1 MFHMARSDFR
11 QSARTRSAGL
21 KRLIWLAV
29 FVLVIS
35 SFAGE
40 PWDKRPE
47 QWNLAETYQILSDSP
62 WSPAKTA
69 VELTFEKRYVD
80 PLTNRRVELPNAN
93 RATAVERA
101 QFGRQPKSEVPVL
114 WWSAKTVR
122 LAQQRLHQL
131 RDPAALRE
139 PLRADELKDFVLIV
153 EGTEALRILS
163 DSTENLRETVFLEV
177 PGGLSLDVSD
187 TRFVEGVKAGE
198 DFVEFHFLRQI
209 EGRPTV
215 SPDADRVV
223 FHCKATAKT
232 ARPGRPDSIS
242 IRAEFEPRKMR
253 AAGRPDL

>member
-1 MFHMARSDFR
+1 MARSDFR
-11 QSARTRSAGL
+11 QSARIRSAGL

-69 VELTFEKRYVD
+69 VDLTFEKRYID

-114 WWSAKTVR
+114 WWWAKTVR
-122 LAQQRLHQL
+122 LAQQRLRQL

-153 EGTEALRILS
+153 EARKRCVFPATPLKICARQFSWKRLEGYRSMSQTFVS
-163 DSTENLRETVFLEV
+163 SRE
-177 PGGLSLDVSD
+177 
-187 TRFVEGVKAGE
+187 
-198 DFVEFHFLRQI
+198 
-209 EGRPTV
+209 
-215 SPDADRVV
+215 
-223 FHCKATAKT
+223 
-232 ARPGRPDSIS
+232 
-242 IRAEFEPRKMR
+242 
-253 AAGRPDL
+253 

>member
-1 MFHMARSDFR
+1 MFHIAVSNFR
-11 QSARTRSAGL
+11 QSARTRRAGL

-29 FVLVIS
+29 FVLATS

-69 VELTFEKRYVD
+69 VELTFEKRYID
-80 PLTNRRVELPNAN
+80 PLTNRRIELPNAN
-93 RATAVERA
+93 QATAVERA

-122 LAQQRLHQL
+122 LAQRLRQL
-131 RDPAALRE
+131 RDPALRE

-187 TRFVEGVKAGE
+187 
-198 DFVEFHFLRQI
+198 
-209 EGRPTV
+209 
-215 SPDADRVV
+215 
-223 FHCKATAKT
+223 
-232 ARPGRPDSIS
+232 ARKSR
-242 IRAEFEPRKMR
+242 E
-253 AAGRPDL
+253 

>member
-1 MFHMARSDFR
+1 MARSDFR

-122 LAQQRLHQL
+122 LAQQRSEERRVGKECRLGWG
-131 RDPAALRE
+131 E
-139 PLRADELKDFVLIV
+139 CEL
-153 EGTEALRILS
+153 
-163 DSTENLRETVFLEV
+163 ENN
-177 PGGLSLDVSD
+177 
-187 TRFVEGVKAGE
+187 
-198 DFVEFHFLRQI
+198 
-209 EGRPTV
+209 
-215 SPDADRVV
+215 
-223 FHCKATAKT
+223 
-232 ARPGRPDSIS
+232 
-242 IRAEFEPRKMR
+242 
-253 AAGRPDL
+253 